1 MMACSSKCASRTGA
15 CQPLQLCMTSFGLIG
30 RFCMQVRHL
39 SEHLTMLGL
48 GQTLQL
54 EKQDSPSDP
63 TFDQYRVHDS

>member
-1 MMACSSKCASRTGA
+1 
-15 CQPLQLCMTSFGLIG
+15 MTSFGLIG